1 MNRILKIS
9 TNLPGCFCCCRPW
22 SRVSR
27 FRKRWRMS
35 KRAKSVWRPSRRW
48 TLVRPARVSLGW
60 GHATTTASTS
70 WEAASST
77 TSRLRTCG
85 TNSLVSGLSVLL
97 SSPETLVMIEHICY
111 LDRFDDDTLGP
122 IGWPFQRGNDH
133 PPFGHFNFGCHHDF
147 SRVWFQ
153 GKLIS

>member
-1 MNRILKIS
+1 
-9 TNLPGCFCCCRPW
+9 
-22 SRVSR
+22 
-27 FRKRWRMS
+27 MS
-35 KRAKSVWRPSRRW
+35 KRARSVWRPSRRW

-153 GKLIS
+153 GKLLMSYLCLYKLFLQIYFSGFSPTLLLLKQN